1 MELRFS
7 KSTAV
12 ASASALLVT
21 TLTYACFTYFHTVR
35 RIVAPESK
43 ARPPLQLTAYPIR
56 IRSVSEEA
64 KAAGLKAGDA
74 LIAVNGQP
82 TKGLGPYFT
91 AFANTPP
98 GREIRFTV
106 QSGDAVRDVTML
118 LRPAQRAVN
127 PFYEFFIEIVVSSFC
142 FVLGYVVVFLRPMDL
157 RAWIL
162 LGLMVNFGVT
172 FTSPSQGEWPTLLR
186 PLATAYR
193 VSASIL
199 WPAFLLLLG
208 MRFPERLPVRPW
220 IHKLAIALCV
230 PLLLFTFF
238 AIGLELV
245 LMNDAS
251 QAGSALAFV
260 RSAQTPI
267 LLYALFVI
275 SCFFAA
281 IGRAYRL
288 AQSADVRRKAK
299 LLNLGTYASFLPA
312 LFLILYGLSQGR
324 TVFTEP
330 TPTVIFCVIMLAVF
344 PLTLAYLVIVH
355 RALDVRVVLRMG
367 LQYAL
372 ASRGILALQIL
383 IGGGAVLYSLQTTNA
398 THPNRRA
405 ILAGTAI
412 FMLLTVPAAKQARI
426 WADRRFFR
434 EAYAAEKILSDLSEE
449 VHSIVDTRSL
459 LETVSRRISESLHV
473 PQIAAMLRQ
482 GQAFTPAY
490 ALGFAQD
497 PAAVFPENDPVLER
511 LSRERAP
518 QTTYL
523 DDPNSWIHRE
533 LNHPESR
540 QRLADLRS
548 QLLLPLSSRR
558 GLIGFMS
565 LGAKRSEEPYN
576 PSDLRL
582 LRSVAAQAGLA
593 IENSRLAAEMA
604 HELAQREQFHKE
616 MSIAREVQQRL
627 FPHKRPPV
635 PGIEYDGLCRPA
647 QSVGGD
653 YFDFVELPNGE
664 FGIAVG
670 DVSGKGM
677 PAALLMA
684 ALQASVRGQ
693 AMNGITDLSVFLGN
707 VNRLIYD
714 MSPRSHFATLFYA
727 QYNPASGALRYA
739 NAGHNPP
746 LILRAPGTFEWLA
759 ATGPGTGLSRRAA
772 YTTVE
777 TQLHPGDILIAY
789 TDGFTEAMNQ
799 EREEFGDQRLV
810 QAVSAFAG
818 KPVRDLIPALI
829 DKVDQFSAGAPQHDD
844 MTMIVLKVQTV

>member
-7 KSTAV
+7 KSIAV
-12 ASASALLVT
+12 AAAGALLAT
-21 TLTYACFTYFHTVR
+21 TLIYACLTGYHTIR
-35 RIVAPESK
+35 RIVAPESR
-43 ARPPLQLTAYPIR
+43 ARPPLQLSAHPIR

-64 KAAGLKAGDA
+64 KVAGLKVDDG
-74 LIAVNGQP
+74 LVAVNGRP
-82 TKGLGPYFT
+82 AKGLGVYFE
-91 AFANTPP
+91 ALASTPP
-98 GREIRFTV
+98 GGEMRFTI
-106 QSGDAVRDVTML
+106 QAGSGVRDAIVT
-118 LRPAQRAVN
+118 LRPAQRSVH
-127 PFYEFFIEIVVSSFC
+127 PFFEFFIEIAVPSFC
-142 FVLGYVVVFLRPMDL
+142 FALGYVIVFLRPMDL

-162 LGLMVNFGVT
+162 LGLMINFGVT
-172 FTSPSQGEWPTLLR
+172 FTSPSQGDWPEFLR

-193 VSASIL
+193 VSASIM
-199 WPAFLLLLG
+199 WPAFLLMLG
-208 MRFPERLPVRPW
+208 MRFPDRLPVRPW
-220 IHKLAIALCV
+220 IHKMAIALCV
-230 PLLLFTFF
+230 PLLLFTCF

-251 QAGSALAFV
+251 RAGSALAFA
-260 RSAQTPI
+260 RSAQTPA
-267 LLYALFVI
+267 LLYTLFVI

-281 IGRAYRL
+281 IARAYRL
-288 AQSADVRRKAK
+288 AQSPDARRKAR
-299 LLNLGTYASFLPA
+299 LLNIGTYASFLPA
-312 LFLILYGLSQGR
+312 LFLILYGLTQGKIA
-324 TVFTEP
+324 FTEP
-330 TPTVIFCVIMLAVF
+330 TPIVIFCVIMLAVF

-372 ASRGILALQIL
+372 ASRGILVLQIL
-383 IGGGAVLYSLQTTNA
+383 IGGGAVLYATQTTNA
-398 THPNRRA
+398 THSNRRA
-405 ILAGTAI
+405 ILAGTAVL
-412 FMLLTVPAAKQARI
+412 MLLTIPAARRARV

-449 VHSIVDTRSL
+449 VHSIADTRSL

-511 LSRERAP
+511 LSRERTP

-533 LNHPESR
+533 LNHAESR
-540 QRLADLRS
+540 QRLADLQS
-548 QLLLPLSSRR
+548 QLLLPLSSRH

-565 LGAKRSEEPYN
+565 LGAKRSEEPYS

-604 HELAQREQFHKE
+604 HELAHREQFHKE
-616 MSIAREVQQRL
+616 MSIARDVQQRL

-664 FGIAVG
+664 FGVAIG

-693 AMNGITDLSVFLGN
+693 AMNGINDLPVFLSN

-727 QYNPASGALRYA
+727 QYNPTTRVLRYA

-746 LILRAPGTFEWLA
+746 LLLRKGAAQWLR
-759 ATGPGTGLSRRAA
+759 ATGPGTGLSRRASYQA
-772 YTTVE
+772 VE
-777 TQLHPGDILIAY
+777 IALEADDLLVAY
-789 TDGFTEAMNQ
+789 TDGFTEAMNPD
-799 EREEFGDQRLV
+799 REEYGDQRLLLTLSS
-810 QAVSAFAG
+810 AAGEPVSE
-818 KPVRDLIPALI
+818 LMSALI
-829 DKVDQFSAGAPQHDD
+829 ANVDQFSAGAPQHDD
-844 MTMIVLKVQTV
+844 MTIIALRVRAA